1 MTVLWLWRRE
11 LAYLSLIIIIAAILS
26 YFIGYFLHMLVL
38 ILIFVII
45 RQVILL
51 SRLERWLSRGA
62 GGKVP
67 TASGVWGD
75 IYYHFYRIKKNEKVR
90 KKKLGKIIDQF
101 RKSTDVLPDA
111 AVVLGDYDE
120 IEWAN
125 KLAKPVLGIKKSD
138 KGQRI
143 DNLIRSPEF
152 VAFLKSKDGKKKL
165 TLPSPIDSKI
175 ILQFR
180 IVSYGISQHLV
191 IAHDVTQ
198 QKNMELMRKNF
209 VDNISHELRTPI
221 TVLKGY
227 LETLQDLDDNQSKML
242 TNALAQ
248 MDAQAGRMQYL
259 VDDLLLLARLE
270 TQKKKMECVDVPQLI
285 KRICQENSTVEVE
298 KESERIELNLESQC
312 KIFGEERDIY
322 SAFSNLLMNALK
334 YSADDTSVKII
345 WKKMAGNMVFDV
357 IDQGEGIAATD
368 ISRVTERFYR
378 VDAKRTSN
386 IRGTG
391 LGLAIVKHVLLR
403 HDAELEITSKL
414 GKGSRFRCV
423 FPGSRIC

>member
-11 LAYLSLIIIIAAILS
+11 LAYLTLIVIIAAILG

-38 ILIFVII
+38 IFAFVII

-75 IYYHFYRIKKNEKVR
+75 IYYHFYRIKKNEKIR

-111 AVVLGDYDE
+111 AVVLGDYNE

-138 KGQRI
+138 RGQRI

-152 VAFLKSKDGKKKL
+152 VAFLKSKDEKKKL
-165 TLPSPIDSKI
+165 TLASPIDSNI

-209 VDNISHELRTPI
+209 VDNISHELRTPL

-227 LETLQDLDDNQSKML
+227 LETLQDMDDSQSDIL

-248 MDAQAGRMQYL
+248 MNAQAGRMQYL

-270 TQKKKMECVDVPQLI
+270 TQKKKTECVDVPRLI
-285 KRICQENSTVEVE
+285 RKICQENSGVE
-298 KESERIELNLESQC
+298 KEYVRIELNLESQC
-312 KIFGEERDIY
+312 NIMGEEQDLR
-322 SAFSNLLMNALK
+322 SAFSNLLVNALK
-334 YSADDTSVKII
+334 YSADDTLVKVI
-345 WKKMAGNMVFDV
+345 WKKTAGNMIFDV
-357 IDQGEGIAATD
+357 IDQGEGIAAAD
-368 ISRVTERFYR
+368 IPRVTKRFYR
-378 VDAKRTSN
+378 VDAKRTAN

-391 LGLAIVKHVLLR
+391 LGLAIVKHVLIR

-414 GKGSRFRCV
+414 GKGSHFRCV
-423 FPGSRIC
+423 FPGLRIC

>member
-1 MTVLWLWRRE
+1 MWLWRRE
-11 LAYLSLIIIIAAILS
+11 ITYLSLFTVIAAILS
-26 YFIGYFLHMLVL
+26 YFIGYFIHMLVM
-38 ILIFVII
+38 ILAFVII

-75 IYYHFYRIKKNEKVR
+75 IYYHFYRIKKNEKNR

-125 KLAKPVLGIKKSD
+125 KRAKPVLGIKKSD
-138 KGQRI
+138 RGQRI

-152 VAFLKSKDGKKKL
+152 VAFLKSKDGKQKL

-180 IVSYGISQHLV
+180 IVSYGLSQHLV

-227 LETLQDLDDNQSKML
+227 LETLQDLDDSQSVML

-248 MDAQAGRMQYL
+248 MNVQAGRMQYL

-270 TQKKKMECVDVPQLI
+270 TQKKKTKCVDVPLLI
-285 KRICQENSTVEVE
+285 KKICQENNAVE
-298 KESERIELNLESQC
+298 KYGERIELNLESDC
-312 KIFGEERDIY
+312 NIVGEEQDLR
-322 SAFSNLLMNALK
+322 SAFTNLLINALK
-334 YSADDTSVKII
+334 YSADDMPVKVI
-345 WKKMAGNMVFDV
+345 WKKTTENMIFDV
-357 IDQGEGIAATD
+357 IDQGEGIAAAD

-378 VDAKRTSN
+378 VDAKRTAN

-391 LGLAIVKHVLLR
+391 LGLAIVKHVLIR
-403 HDAELEITSKL
+403 HGAKLEIISKL

>member
-11 LAYLSLIIIIAAILS
+11 ITYLCLFIIIAVILS
-26 YFIGYFLHMLVL
+26 YFIGYFIHMLVL
-38 ILIFVII
+38 ILTFVII

-67 TASGVWGD
+67 TATGVWGD
-75 IYYHFYRIKKNEKVR
+75 IYYHFYRIKKKEKNR

-138 KGQRI
+138 RGQRI

-152 VAFLKSKDGKKKL
+152 VAFLKNKDEKKKL
-165 TLPSPIDSKI
+165 TIPSPINSKI

-180 IVSYGISQHLV
+180 IVSYGISQHLI

-227 LETLQDLDDNQSKML
+227 LETLQYLDDCQPDILK
-242 TNALAQ
+242 NALAQ
-248 MDAQAGRMQYL
+248 MNAQAERMQYL

-270 TQKKKMECVDVPQLI
+270 TQKKKMKCVDVPMLI
-285 KRICQENSTVEVE
+285 NNVCQENSAAE
-298 KESERIELNLESQC
+298 KESERIELNLDSQC
-312 KIFGEERDIY
+312 KIIGEEQDLL
-322 SAFSNLLMNALK
+322 SAFTNLVVNALK
-334 YSADDTSVKII
+334 YSADNTSVKVS
-345 WKKMAGNMVFDV
+345 WKKTTGNMVFEV
-357 IDQGEGIAATD
+357 IDQGEGIAAAD

-378 VDAKRTSN
+378 VDAKRTAN

-391 LGLAIVKHVLLR
+391 LGLAIVKHVLRR
-403 HDAELEITSKL
+403 HDAKLEITSKL
-414 GKGSRFRCV
+414 GKGSCFRCV

>member
-11 LAYLSLIIIIAAILS
+11 ITYLCLFIIIAVILS
-26 YFIGYFLHMLVL
+26 YFIGYFIHMLVL
-38 ILIFVII
+38 ILTFVII

-67 TASGVWGD
+67 TATGVWGD
-75 IYYHFYRIKKNEKVR
+75 IYYHFYRIKKKEKNR

-138 KGQRI
+138 RGQRI

-152 VAFLKSKDGKKKL
+152 VAFLKNKDEKKKL
-165 TLPSPIDSKI
+165 TIPSPINSKI

-180 IVSYGISQHLV
+180 IVSYGISQHLI

-198 QKNMELMRKNF
+198 QKSMELMRKNF

-227 LETLQDLDDNQSKML
+227 LETLQYLDDCQPDILK
-242 TNALAQ
+242 NALAQ
-248 MDAQAGRMQYL
+248 MNAQAERMQYL

-270 TQKKKMECVDVPQLI
+270 TQKKKMKCVDVPMLI
-285 KRICQENSTVEVE
+285 NNVCQENSAAE
-298 KESERIELNLESQC
+298 KESERIELNLDSQC
-312 KIFGEERDIY
+312 KIIGEEQDLL
-322 SAFSNLLMNALK
+322 SAFTNLVVNALK
-334 YSADDTSVKII
+334 YSADNTSVKVS
-345 WKKMAGNMVFDV
+345 WKKTTGNMVFEV
-357 IDQGEGIAATD
+357 IDQGEGIAAAD

-378 VDAKRTSN
+378 VDAKRTAN

-391 LGLAIVKHVLLR
+391 LGLAIVKHVLRR
-403 HDAELEITSKL
+403 HDAKLEITSKL
-414 GKGSRFRCV
+414 GKGSCFRCV

>member
-1 MTVLWLWRRE
+1 MAVLWLWRRE
-11 LAYLSLIIIIAAILS
+11 LTYLSLFIIIAAILS
-26 YFIGYFLHMLVL
+26 YFIGYFIHMLVL
-38 ILIFVII
+38 ILAFVIL

-75 IYYHFYRIKKNEKVR
+75 IYYHFYRIKKNEKSR

-138 KGQRI
+138 RGQRI

-152 VAFLKSKDGKKKL
+152 VAFLKNKDEKKKL
-165 TLPSPIDSKI
+165 TIPSPINSKI

-180 IVSYGISQHLV
+180 IVSYGISQHLI

-227 LETLQDLDDNQSKML
+227 LETLQYLDDCQPDILK
-242 TNALAQ
+242 NALAQ
-248 MDAQAGRMQYL
+248 MNAQAERMQYL

-270 TQKKKMECVDVPQLI
+270 TQKKKMKCVDVPMLI
-285 KRICQENSTVEVE
+285 NNVCQENSAAE
-298 KESERIELNLESQC
+298 KESERIELNLDSQC
-312 KIFGEERDIY
+312 KIIGEEQDLL
-322 SAFSNLLMNALK
+322 SAFTNLVVNALK
-334 YSADDTSVKII
+334 YSADNTSVKVS
-345 WKKMAGNMVFDV
+345 WKKTTGNMVFEV
-357 IDQGEGIAATD
+357 IDQGEGIAAAD

-378 VDAKRTSN
+378 VDAKRTAN

-391 LGLAIVKHVLLR
+391 LGLAIVKHVLRR
-403 HDAELEITSKL
+403 HDAKLEITSKL
-414 GKGSRFRCV
+414 GKGSCFRCV

>member
-11 LAYLSLIIIIAAILS
+11 ITYLCLFIIIAVILS
-26 YFIGYFLHMLVL
+26 YFIGYFIHMLVL
-38 ILIFVII
+38 ILTFVII

-67 TASGVWGD
+67 TATGVWGD
-75 IYYHFYRIKKNEKVR
+75 IYYHFYRIKKKEKNR

-138 KGQRI
+138 RGQRI

-152 VAFLKSKDGKKKL
+152 VAFLKNKDEKKKL
-165 TLPSPIDSKI
+165 TIPSPINSKI

-180 IVSYGISQHLV
+180 IVSYGISQHLI

-227 LETLQDLDDNQSKML
+227 LETLQYLDDCQPDILK
-242 TNALAQ
+242 NALAQ
-248 MDAQAGRMQYL
+248 MNAQVERMQYL

-270 TQKKKMECVDVPQLI
+270 TQKKKMKCVDVPMLI
-285 KRICQENSTVEVE
+285 NNVCQENSAAE
-298 KESERIELNLESQC
+298 KESERIELNLDSQC
-312 KIFGEERDIY
+312 KIIGEEQDLL
-322 SAFSNLLMNALK
+322 SAFTNLVVNALK
-334 YSADDTSVKII
+334 YSADDTSVKVI
-345 WKKMAGNMVFDV
+345 WKKTTGNMVFEV
-357 IDQGEGIAATD
+357 IDQGEGIAAAD

-378 VDAKRTSN
+378 VDAKRTAN

-391 LGLAIVKHVLLR
+391 LGLAIVKHVLRR
-403 HDAELEITSKL
+403 HDAKLEITSKL
-414 GKGSRFRCV
+414 GKGSCFRCV